1 MEQKEW
7 NRVLDRYLIEN
18 TMLSEEYEQ
27 LNIEQKFVIQEIK
40 KSAKRIIAKANYPI
54 TELLRELNNKTL

>member
-7 NRVLDRYLIEN
+7 NRVLDRYLTEN

-40 KSAKRIIAKANYPI
+40 KCLKR
-54 TELLRELNNKTL
+54 LNSKNNG